1 MKTEKIFDFPIDSPL
16 NAAKRKTVERQIKQN
31 AHLSPKP
38 VSFRWNEDDD
48 DVLHIE
54 AEPLL
59 IEVRF
64 QPKKVELFAT
74 APLWARLLFTK
85 QRKAELK
92 EEIESVLQKA
102 KFVTA
107 KKPTPQKAKFSAA
120 RKPKT
125 SKAKAVAVGK
135 ATGRSKR

>member
-1 MKTEKIFDFPIDSPL
+1 MKREKIFDFAIDSPL
-16 NAAKRKTVERQIKQN
+16 TAAKRKTVEKNIEQN

-38 VSFRWNEDDD
+38 ISFNWDEDDPQ
-48 DVLHIE
+48 LLLIE

-64 QPKKVELFAT
+64 QEKNVELFAT

-92 EEIESVLQKA
+92 EQIEAILQKA

-107 KKPTPQKAKFSAA
+107 KKSKLQRAKPSAA
-120 RKPKT
+120 VRNPKP
-125 SKAKAVAVGK
+125 SKAKAAAARK
-135 ATGRSKR
+135 SK

>member
-1 MKTEKIFDFPIDSPL
+1 MKKQKIFDFKIDSPL
-16 NAAKRKTVERQIKQN
+16 TTAKRKAVEKQIEQN

-38 VSFRWNEDDD
+38 VSYSWDEDDAE
-48 DVLHIE
+48 VLHID

-59 IEVRF
+59 VEVRF
-64 QPKKVELFAT
+64 QSQSVQLFAT

-92 EEIESVLQKA
+92 GQIESILQKA

-107 KKPTPQKAKFSAA
+107 RKANSPKTKSAA
-120 RKPKT
+120 TRNPNPSKT
-125 SKAKAVAVGK
+125 KAVAGRK
-135 ATGRSKR
+135 AKK

>member
-1 MKTEKIFDFPIDSPL
+1 MKREKIYDFAINSPL
-16 NAAKRKTVERQIKQN
+16 TTAKRKAVEKHIEQN

-38 VSFRWNEDDD
+38 IRFNWDEDDNE
-48 DVLHIE
+48 VLHIE
-54 AEPLL
+54 AEPLS

-64 QPKKVELFAT
+64 QKENVELFAT

-92 EEIESVLQKA
+92 GEIESVLQKA

-107 KKPTPQKAKFSAA
+107 RKPRLQKAKFAAA
-120 RKPKT
+120 RNPKPA
-125 SKAKAVAVGK
+125 KAKTAAAIK
-135 ATGRSKR
+135 SKK

>member
-1 MKTEKIFDFPIDSPL
+1 MKREKIYVFSIDSPL
-16 NAAKRKTVERQIKQN
+16 TTAKRKAVEKQIEQN

-38 VSFRWNEDDD
+38 ISYSWNEDDE
-48 DVLHIE
+48 VLHIE

-59 IEVRF
+59 VEVRF
-64 QPKKVELFAT
+64 HEKNVELFAT

-92 EEIESVLQKA
+92 DRIESILQKA

-107 KKPTPQKAKFSAA
+107 RKAKPQRTKFAST
-120 RKPKT
+120 RNPNLSKP
-125 SKAKAVAVGK
+125 KAVA
-135 ATGRSKR
+135 GRKSKK

>member
-1 MKTEKIFDFPIDSPL
+1 MKREKIYDFAIDSPL
-16 NAAKRKTVERQIKQN
+16 TTAKRKAVEKQIEQN

-38 VSFRWNEDDD
+38 ISYSWDEDDD
-48 DVLHIE
+48 EVLHIE

-64 QPKKVELFAT
+64 QDQNVELFAT
-74 APLWARLLFTK
+74 VPLWARLLFTK

-92 EEIESVLQKA
+92 EQIESILQKA

-107 KKPTPQKAKFSAA
+107 RKPHLQKAKFVATRNPKPSKTKAVAA
-120 RKPKT
+120 RK
-125 SKAKAVAVGK
+125 
-135 ATGRSKR
+135 SKR

>member
-1 MKTEKIFDFPIDSPL
+1 MKREKIYDFAIDNPL
-16 NAAKRKTVERQIKQN
+16 TTAKRKAVEKQIEQN

-38 VSFRWNEDDD
+38 ISYSWDENDE
-48 DVLHIE
+48 VLHIE

-64 QPKKVELFAT
+64 RDKNVELFAT

-92 EEIESVLQKA
+92 EQIESILQKA

-107 KKPTPQKAKFSAA
+107 RKPNLQKAKFAATRNPKPSKTKAVAA
-120 RKPKT
+120 RK
-125 SKAKAVAVGK
+125 
-135 ATGRSKR
+135 SKR